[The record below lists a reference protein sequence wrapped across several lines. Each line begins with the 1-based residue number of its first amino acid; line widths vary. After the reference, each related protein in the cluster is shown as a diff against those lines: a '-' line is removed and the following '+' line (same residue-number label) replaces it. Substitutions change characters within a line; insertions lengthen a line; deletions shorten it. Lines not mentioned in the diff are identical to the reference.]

1 MTTQY
6 EEMKRCGICGFES
19 EYTGIG
25 STNRMGSNDLD
36 TRAPEMERST
46 IFAWVQ
52 RCPSCG
58 FCNQDVSKSDIEAR
72 SRIDAEDYKKQ
83 LNDTTYPTLANS
95 FLCSAIF
102 YRSRGV
108 LSRSTW
114 GLIFAAWVCDD
125 AGKPEQASTCRKKAA
140 DMLVFAQENDQ
151 PISTNDRSNAAILV
165 DLLRRSGQ
173 AERARKIL
181 ATQADISGADVLS
194 RVLSFQKVLLERNDV
209 TCHTVAEALGE
220 RQ

>member
-6 EEMKRCGICGFES
+6 EEIKRCGVCGFES
-19 EYTGIG
+19 EYKGIS
-25 STNRMGSNDLD
+25 STNCRGSNDLD
-36 TRAPEMERST
+36 TRRPEMERFT

-52 RCPSCG
+52 RCPNCG
-58 FCNQDVSKSDIEAR
+58 FCNSDVSKTMKSAQL
-72 SRIDAEDYKKQ
+72 SIDREEYKNQ
-83 LNDTTYPTLANS
+83 LNDPAYPTLANS
-95 FLCSAIF
+95 FLCTAIF

-114 GLIFAAWVCDD
+114 ALIHAAWVCDD
-125 AGKPEQASTCRKKAA
+125 AGKLEQASTCRKKAA

-151 PISTNDRSNAAILV
+151 PIFTDDRSNAAILV

-173 AERARKIL
+173 AERAREIL
-181 ATQADISGADVLS
+181 ATQTDISGADVIS

-220 RQ
+220 K